1 VLGHNWK
8 ETEKSHRVSRLF
20 SSFLCVGAN
29 RFDRGIVAITG
40 GSRKGCNK
48 RPMNIEDFRAYCLS
62 KPDATEG
69 TPFGEDNLVFKVRGK
84 MFALASL
91 AEVPPSTT

>member
-1 VLGHNWK
+1 
-8 ETEKSHRVSRLF
+8 
-20 SSFLCVGAN
+20 
-29 RFDRGIVAITG
+29 
-40 GSRKGCNK
+40 
-48 RPMNIEDFRAYCLS
+48 MNIEDFRSYCLS